1 MVMTI
6 MAGNYYHDPFI
17 TLSFSPHSHLPW
29 ERLEKTETTMEKKS
43 GLNLTHTLSKLILTK
58 I

>member
-1 MVMTI
+1 MTI